1 MYITYMHDIFLV
13 IKSSEIIEDEF
24 QNGNEQDVAIGD
36 CNLDDLE
43 HENGDCSLD
52 DLDQHRQTLRRKL
65 R

>member
-1 MYITYMHDIFLV
+1 MHDIFLV

-52 DLDQHRQTLRRKL
+52 DLDQQLEGKL
-65 R
+65 QKKEENKA